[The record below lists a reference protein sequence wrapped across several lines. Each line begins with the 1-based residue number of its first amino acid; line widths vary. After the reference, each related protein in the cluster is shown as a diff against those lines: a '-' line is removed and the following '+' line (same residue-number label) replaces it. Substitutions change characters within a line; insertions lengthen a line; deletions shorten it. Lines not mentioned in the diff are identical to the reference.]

1 MWWCVSQTVQVREM
15 LKKQDAQWQIALRTC
30 REILRLSLEFPDVI
44 GYDRVLLLALLDKI
58 LTLVTQKSWQVLDN
72 SWKVFLNEF

>member
-1 MWWCVSQTVQVREM
+1 M

-44 GYDRVLLLALLDKI
+44 GYDRVLLLALLGLFQTSCYCRAELK
-58 LTLVTQKSWQVLDN
+58 
-72 SWKVFLNEF
+72 

>member
-1 MWWCVSQTVQVREM
+1 M

-58 LTLVTQKSWQVLDN
+58 LTLVTQKS
-72 SWKVFLNEF
+72 